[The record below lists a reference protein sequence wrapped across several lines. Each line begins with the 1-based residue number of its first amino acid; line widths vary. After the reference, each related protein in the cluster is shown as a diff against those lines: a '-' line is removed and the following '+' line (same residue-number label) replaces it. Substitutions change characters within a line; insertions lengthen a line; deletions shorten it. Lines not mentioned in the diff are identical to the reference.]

1 MGVARFLLRRIL
13 GGLAILPPLSVLVFA
28 AIEVLPGD
36 AAVYALAGQNPSP
49 ELLAQTRHRLG
60 LDRSAP
66 DRYLDW
72 LAGLPHGDLGRSAI
86 NGQSVSAVIEG
97 RIGNT
102 VVLGV
107 LVVLLMVPLALGIG
121 AFAGTREGR
130 AGDRVLSLVTLCLVA
145 VPEFVLAA
153 ALIVVFAFAL
163 DVLPATSIFPVED
176 SPLAHPT
183 VLVLPVTTLAL
194 VAASGAA
201 RQVRVGVADVMR
213 SRYVETAR
221 LKGLPE
227 RRVVL
232 RHVIPNAV
240 GPSLQVLAGSVGVV
254 IGGSVIVETVFSYPG
269 LGSALAAAVT
279 TRDFALVEGIVM
291 LLAAALVVAYTA
303 ADLAVTLLT
312 PKLRTAL

>member
-1 MGVARFLLRRIL
+1 MRVARFLFLRTL
-13 GGLAILPPLSVLVFA
+13 GGLAMLPPLSVLVFA

-36 AAVYALAGQNPSP
+36 AAVYALAGQNPSA
-49 ELLAQTRHRLG
+49 ELMAETRHRLG
-60 LDRSAP
+60 LDRSP
-66 DRYLDW
+66 PERYLDW
-72 LAGLPHGDLGRSAI
+72 FSGLLQADMGRSAI

-102 VVLGV
+102 VILGV
-107 LVVLLMVPLALGIG
+107 LVILLMVPLALAVGV
-121 AFAGTREGR
+121 FAGTREGR
-130 AGDRVLSLVTLCLVA
+130 IGDRVFSLITLCLVA
-145 VPEFVLAA
+145 IPEFVLAA
-153 ALIVVFAFAL
+153 ALIVIFGFGL
-163 DVLPATSIFPVED
+163 KLLPATSIFPVED
-176 SPLAHPT
+176 SPLMHPT
-183 VLVLPVTTLAL
+183 VLVLPVATLTL
-194 VAASGAA
+194 VAASGAS

-213 SRYVETAR
+213 SRYVELAR

-291 LLAAALVVAYTA
+291 VLAAALIIAYTA
-303 ADLAVTLLT
+303 ADLAVSLLT

>member
-66 DRYLDW
+66 ERYLDW

-130 AGDRVLSLVTLCLVA
+130 AGDRVVSLVTLCLVA

-153 ALIVVFAFAL
+153 ALIVVFAFVL

-194 VAASGAA
+194 VAASGAS

-291 LLAAALVVAYTA
+291 LLAAALVAAYTA
-303 ADLAVTLLT
+303 ADLAVALLT